1 MSAGTGLVTDEIKR
15 LNGCIN
21 DLATILTLPA
31 IWFGCEKLQV
41 LESLLEA
48 LLGILR
54 LDFAFA
60 RASANRDSAP
70 IEIVRLPQRRSPG
83 IRAQHI
89 GRALDPYLTRELP
102 SSSLVI
108 PNPVGD
114 GDINVAFFRL
124 GLLDETGILVAGSAR
139 PEFPTKTD
147 MLLLRVA
154 VNQAAV
160 SLQEA
165 GLFEE
170 HRRTAAELEQRVAER
185 TLEYRTLF
193 DSIDEGF
200 CTIEVLFDE
209 NSRAID
215 YRFLDVNPAF
225 GKHTGIR
232 DAKGRRVR
240 EIIPHLEEHWF
251 DFFGQIALTGEPARV
266 QNRVAELRS
275 WYDVY
280 AFRVGNM
287 EERKVAVLFSDIT
300 ERKMAEEALRASEE
314 RFRQMVENI
323 SGYVIFMLDLDGR
336 VITWNAGAERMK
348 GYSSQEILGRHF
360 SVFYES
366 HDVERC
372 KPQRGLEHAAVTG
385 RSEDTGWRVRKDGS
399 RFWANVIITA
409 LRDKAGNL
417 QGFAKI
423 TQDMTEPKQAEEAL
437 RASEERFRSYFEL
450 GLIGVAMTSP
460 TKGILEIND
469 ELCRILGYQRDELL
483 KANWAELTHP
493 DDLDADVAQFNR
505 VLAGEMDGFIMDKRW
520 IQKDGRLI
528 DTVMSAKCLRRA
540 DGSVDY
546 FVGLVL
552 DITERKRAEHELHV
566 AQAQLAHIARVSSMG
581 ELAASIAHEVNQP
594 LAAIVMNGDASLR
607 WLNQTPPNVNEARA
621 AIKQTVS
628 EGHRASEVISR
639 IRALIKKGP
648 RQVTAVSLNRLIEEV
663 LVLTRQQASEQ
674 GIKVRIELA
683 AELPPV
689 SGDPIQLQQVLV
701 NLILNAIEATSAARN
716 GPQEVFLSSQRK
728 GSNEVVIA
736 IQDSGGGIDPRHM
749 DQLFQPFFTTKAT
762 GMGMGLAI
770 GRSIIEAH
778 GGRLW
783 ANSNERKGAT
793 FKFSLPT
800 QSAGAT

>member
-31 IWFGCEKLQV
+31 IWFGCEKSQV

-70 IEIVRLPQRRSPG
+70 IEIVRLPQRRNPG

-124 GLLDETGILVAGSAR
+124 GLLDETGILVAGAAR
-139 PEFPTKTD
+139 PEFPTKID

-266 QNRVAELRS
+266 QNQVAELRH

-280 AFRVGNM
+280 AFRVGNV
-287 EERKVAVLFSDIT
+287 EERKVAVLFNDIT
-300 ERKMAEEALRASEE
+300 ERKMAEEVA
-314 RFRQMVENI
+314 
-323 SGYVIFMLDLDGR
+323 
-336 VITWNAGAERMK
+336 
-348 GYSSQEILGRHF
+348 
-360 SVFYES
+360 
-366 HDVERC
+366 
-372 KPQRGLEHAAVTG
+372 
-385 RSEDTGWRVRKDGS
+385 
-399 RFWANVIITA
+399 
-409 LRDKAGNL
+409 
-417 QGFAKI
+417 
-423 TQDMTEPKQAEEAL
+423 

-493 DDLDADVAQFNR
+493 DDLDADVAHFNR
-505 VLAGEMDGFIMDKRW
+505 VLAGEMDGYIMDKRW
-520 IQKDGRLI
+520 IRKDGRLI

-546 FVGLVL
+546 VVGLVL

-674 GIKVRIELA
+674 GIKVRIELD

-736 IQDSGGGIDPRHM
+736 IQDSGAGIDPRHM